1 MDPKGGGFKRGSDNP
16 LECDLLVVDETSMV
30 DVTVDAG
37 VELVRRE
44 NAAVSSN
51 QRALFIDEH
60 HDGPAPLADRGGDLR
75 HLLVGMSACIAGV
88 GDEFCDRPPLDLD
101 PQATPPRARIMRA
114 PARARKWREVLEV
127 DLVDVTLMQASS
139 CCAASTRPCPAIS
152 VPCSSTSTGMVKP
165 NSRIEA
171 AICAT
176 CSGE

>member
-1 MDPKGGGFKRGSDNP
+1 LAVAKELGTAAGREVDPKGGGFKRGSDNP

-60 HDGPAPLADRGGDLR
+60 HDGPA
-75 HLLVGMSACIAGV
+75 H
-88 GDEFCDRPPLDLD
+88 
-101 PQATPPRARIMRA
+101 
-114 PARARKWREVLEV
+114 
-127 DLVDVTLMQASS
+127 
-139 CCAASTRPCPAIS
+139 
-152 VPCSSTSTGMVKP
+152 
-165 NSRIEA
+165 SRIEA

-176 CSGE
+176 CSGV

>member
-1 MDPKGGGFKRGSDNP
+1 LAVAKELGTAAGREVDPKGGGFKPGSDNP

-60 HDGPAPLADRGGDLR
+60 RDGPAPLADRGGDLR

-88 GDEFCDRPPLDLD
+88 GDEFCDRPPLDLIRR
-101 PQATPPRARIMRA
+101 PLRLARALCAHPRA
-114 PARARKWREVLEV
+114 PADGGKCSKW
-127 DLVDVTLMQASS
+127 
-139 CCAASTRPCPAIS
+139 IW
-152 VPCSSTSTGMVKP
+152 STS
-165 NSRIEA
+165 R
-171 AICAT
+171 
-176 CSGE
+176 